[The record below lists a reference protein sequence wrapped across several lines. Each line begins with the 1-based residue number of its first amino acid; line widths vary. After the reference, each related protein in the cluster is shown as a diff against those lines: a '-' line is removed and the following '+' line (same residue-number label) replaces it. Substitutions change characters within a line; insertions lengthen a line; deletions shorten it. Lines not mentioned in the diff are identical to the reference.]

1 MRLHQYKDAF
11 EGAIV
16 ATAQHSG
23 ISEIYIEKHY
33 WVTFAPKQIFTDASS
48 KDIAVFKGGTSLS
61 KCFGIIERFSEDIDM
76 VVIAEDGETDNS
88 LKQRLKKVTSAL
100 EDVMTVIPGHS
111 LENKFGKIRKLFYG
125 YDKVG
130 VKGSY
135 GQVRDQIILEVSS
148 LGNSHPSEKVSV
160 HSMISQFI
168 ATTKNPD
175 LIQKYQLVQFK
186 VTVISI
192 ERTFCEK
199 IISLVRFSYTE
210 NPLEDLANKVR
221 HTYDLHQLLQ
231 EKRISSFLK
240 SDEFETMLS
249 QVGKDDD
256 KAIPNDKEWLSK
268 HPAESLFFRETE
280 KVWETVSKTYT
291 GSFKELLTGDL
302 PNEKDV
308 LVSMMRIGSRL
319 NEIKWNLNDTELN

>member
-1 MRLHQYKDAF
+1 MRLHEYKDAF

-16 ATAQHSG
+16 ATAQHFK
-23 ISEIYIEKHY
+23 IAEIYVEKDY
-33 WVTFAPKQIFTDASS
+33 WVTFALKQIFTDANS

-76 VVIAEDGETDNS
+76 VVIKEDEETDNS
-88 LKQRLKKVTSAL
+88 LKRKLKKVTSAL
-100 EDVMTVIPGHS
+100 EAVMTVIPNHP
-111 LENKFGKIRKLFYG
+111 LENKRGKIRKVVYG

-130 VKGSY
+130 VKGAY
-135 GQVRDQIILEVSS
+135 GQVRDQIVLEVSS
-148 LGNSHPSEKVSV
+148 LGNSHPSEMVSV
-160 HSMISQFI
+160 HSMITEFI
-168 ATTKNPD
+168 ATTNNPD
-175 LIQKYQLVQFK
+175 LIKEYQLEPFK

-240 SDEFETMLS
+240 SDDFETMLM

-268 HPAESLFFRETE
+268 HPSESLFFNEAE
-280 KVWETVSKTYT
+280 KVWKTVSKTYI
-291 GSFKELLTGDL
+291 GSFKDLLTGEL
-302 PNEKDV
+302 PDEKDV
-308 LVSMMRIGSRL
+308 FQSLLTIGKRL
-319 NEIKWNLNDTELN
+319 KSINWKI

>member
-1 MRLHQYKDAF
+1 MKLHHYKNAF

-16 ATAQHSG
+16 ATAQHFG
-23 ISEIYIEKHY
+23 IAEIYIEKDY
-33 WVTFAPKQIFTDASS
+33 WVTLALKQIFTDENS

-76 VVIAEDGETDNS
+76 VVIKEDEETDNS
-88 LKQRLKKVTSAL
+88 LKRKRKKVTSAL
-100 EDVMTVIPGHS
+100 EAVMTVIPNHP
-111 LENKFGKIRKLFYG
+111 LENKRGKIRKMVYG

-130 VKGSY
+130 VKGTY

-148 LGNSHPSEKVSV
+148 LGNSHPSEMVSV
-160 HSMISQFI
+160 HSMITQFI
-168 ATTKNPD
+168 ATTNNPD
-175 LIQKYQLVQFK
+175 LIKEYQLEPFK

-192 ERTFCEK
+192 QRTFCEK

-240 SDEFETMLS
+240 SDDFETMLL
-249 QVGKDDD
+249 QVGRDDD

-268 HPAESLFFRETE
+268 HPSECLFFSETE
-280 KVWETVSKTYT
+280 RVWETLSKTYST
-291 GSFKELLTGDL
+291 SFKELLTGEL

-308 LVSMMRIGSRL
+308 LQSLILIGNRL
-319 NEIKWNLNDTELN
+319 KEVKWKL

>member
-1 MRLHQYKDAF
+1 MKLHNYKDAF

-16 ATAQHSG
+16 ATAQHFG
-23 ISEIYIEKHY
+23 IAEIYVEKDY
-33 WVTFAPKQIFTDASS
+33 WVTFALKKIFTDPSS
-48 KDIAVFKGGTSLS
+48 KEISVFKGGTSLS
-61 KCFGIIERFSEDIDM
+61 KCFKIIERFSEDIDM
-76 VVIAEDGETDNS
+76 VGIKEDGDTENS
-88 LKQRLKKVTSAL
+88 LKRKLKKITRTL
-100 EDVMTVIPGHS
+100 EEFMTVIPNHP
-111 LENKFGKIRKLFYG
+111 LENKRGKIRKMVYG
-125 YDKVG
+125 YEKVG
-130 VKGSY
+130 VKGAY
-135 GQVRDQIILEVSS
+135 GQVRDHIVLEVSS

-160 HSMISQFI
+160 HSMITQFI
-168 ATTKNPD
+168 ATTNSPD
-175 LIQKYQLVQFK
+175 LIKEYQLEPFK

-221 HTYDLHQLLQ
+221 HTYDLHQLLKQ
-231 EKRISSFLK
+231 SKISSFLK
-240 SDEFETMLS
+240 SDDFKTMLI

-268 HPAESLFFRETE
+268 HPSESLFFSETE
-280 KVWETVSKTYT
+280 IVWKTLSKIYA

-308 LVSMMRIGSRL
+308 LQSLMKIGLRL
-319 NEIKWNLNDTELN
+319 KEIKWNIN

>member
-1 MRLHQYKDAF
+1 MKLHNYKDAF

-16 ATAQHSG
+16 ATAQYFG
-23 ISEIYIEKHY
+23 IAEIYVEKDY
-33 WVTFAPKQIFTDASS
+33 WVTFALKQIFTDTNS

-76 VVIAEDGETDNS
+76 VVIKEEGETDNS
-88 LKQRLKKVTSAL
+88 LKRKLKKVTSTL
-100 EDVMTVIPGHS
+100 EDVMTVIPNHP
-111 LENKFGKIRKLFYG
+111 LENKRGKIRKVVYG

-130 VKGSY
+130 VKGAY
-135 GQVRDQIILEVSS
+135 GQVRDQIVLEVSS

-160 HSMISQFI
+160 HSMITQFI
-168 ATTKNPD
+168 ATINSPD
-175 LIQKYQLVQFK
+175 LIKEYQLEPFK

-231 EKRISSFLK
+231 ENRISSFLK
-240 SDEFETMLS
+240 SDDFETMLI

-268 HPAESLFFRETE
+268 HPSESLFFSETE
-280 KVWETVSKTYT
+280 KVWKTLSKTYA

-302 PNEKDV
+302 PDDKNV
-308 LVSMMRIGSRL
+308 LQSLMKIGSRL
-319 NEIKWNLNDTELN
+319 KEVKWNIN

>member
-1 MRLHQYKDAF
+1 MKLHNYKDAF

-16 ATAQHSG
+16 ATAQHFG
-23 ISEIYIEKHY
+23 IAEIYVEKDY
-33 WVTFAPKQIFTDASS
+33 WVTFALKQIFTDENS

-76 VVIAEDGETDNS
+76 VVIKDDGETDNS
-88 LKQRLKKVTSAL
+88 LKRKLKKVTSAL
-100 EDVMTVIPGHS
+100 EAVMPVIPNHP
-111 LENKFGKIRKLFYG
+111 LENKRGKIRKVVYG

-130 VKGSY
+130 VKGAY
-135 GQVRDQIILEVSS
+135 GQVRDQIVLEVSS
-148 LGNSHPSEKVSV
+148 LGNSHPSEIVNV
-160 HSMISQFI
+160 HSMITEFI
-168 ATTKNPD
+168 ATTNNPD
-175 LIQKYQLVQFK
+175 LIKEYQLEPFK

-210 NPLEDLANKVR
+210 SPLEDLANKVR

-231 EKRISSFLK
+231 EGRISSFMKLN
-240 SDEFETMLS
+240 EFETMLL

-268 HPAESLFFRETE
+268 HPSESFFFRETE
-280 KVWETVSKTYT
+280 KVWETVSKTYST
-291 GSFKELLTGDL
+291 SFKELLTGEL
-302 PNEKDV
+302 PDEKDV
-308 LVSMMRIGSRL
+308 LESMLTIGKRL
-319 NEIKWNLNDTELN
+319 KLIDWKI